1 MTYNYYLSNKARKE
15 LRKEQVKATVKKA
28 LEKIGIGCY
37 CAKTS
42 LSTFSVGVLLFASLF
57 LLPALFH

>member
-1 MTYNYYLSNKARKE
+1 MTYNYYLSKKARKE
-15 LRKEQVKATVKKA
+15 LRKESMKATIKKA

-37 CAKTS
+37 CAKTA

>member
-1 MTYNYYLSNKARKE
+1 MTYNYYLSKKARKE
-15 LRKEQVKATVKKA
+15 LRKESTKATIKKT

-37 CAKTS
+37 CAKTAF
-42 LSTFSVGVLLFASLF
+42 STFSVGVLLFASLF